1 MRQLTLESATK
12 LQKIL
17 SKRIGRELS
26 DKELEEAYDA
36 LMGFAIALVEL
47 DSDGQKKS
55 PPTKNARLFVAK
67 PKYPIANT
75 NHNVIHCY

>member
-1 MRQLTLESATK
+1 MRQLILESAAK

-17 SKRIGRELS
+17 SKRVGRDLTQE
-26 DKELEEAYDA
+26 ELEQAYDA

-55 PPTKNARLFVAK
+55 SPTKKARLFIAK

-75 NHNVIHCY
+75 NPNVIHCY

>member
-1 MRQLTLESATK
+1 MRQLTPEAAIK
-12 LQKIL
+12 LQRIL

-26 DKELEEAYDA
+26 EKELEEAYES

-75 NHNVIHCY
+75 NPNVLLYV

>member
-1 MRQLTLESATK
+1 MIKPTPESAAK

-26 DKELEEAYDA
+26 NEELEEAYDA

-47 DSDGQKKS
+47 DS
-55 PPTKNARLFVAK
+55 NE

-75 NHNVIHCY
+75 NPNVLQYV